1 MPLNRISEMPKI
13 RLLFT
18 SSFCVQSV
26 QYKQNCIKFD
36 KVIMAIFMDRCTLQV
51 ADNNGNFQN
60 ATNQSPNRNQTE
72 FEKIILTKYT
82 FLLGDGVTSQK
93 EANNRTF

>member
-1 MPLNRISEMPKI
+1 
-13 RLLFT
+13 
-18 SSFCVQSV
+18 
-26 QYKQNCIKFD
+26 
-36 KVIMAIFMDRCTLQV
+36 MDRCTLQV

-72 FEKIILTKYT
+72 FEKITLTKYT

-93 EANNRTF
+93 EENYRTL

>member
-1 MPLNRISEMPKI
+1 
-13 RLLFT
+13 
-18 SSFCVQSV
+18 
-26 QYKQNCIKFD
+26 
-36 KVIMAIFMDRCTLQV
+36 MDRCTLQV

-72 FEKIILTKYT
+72 FEKITLTKYT